1 MNNKGKLVR
10 DANEIGVELNEFHVK
25 QFEKYQELLLEWN
38 EKINLTAITDEDD
51 IITKHFIDSLY
62 CLKYINKLQEIIKN
76 PDYIGVNPNESGDSV
91 ELVKKY
97 ADNVLIGIKVDLS
110 SNILYVSTMYN
121 LQEQKLQRRVHSGR
135 LIKF

>member
-1 MNNKGKLVR
+1 MIKRNHL
-10 DANEIGVELNEFHVK
+10 D
-25 QFEKYQELLLEWN
+25 
-38 EKINLTAITDEDD
+38 
-51 IITKHFIDSLY
+51 

-97 ADNVLIGIKVDLS
+97 ADNILIGIKVDLS

>member
-1 MNNKGKLVR
+1 MAL
-10 DANEIGVELNEFHVK
+10 D
-25 QFEKYQELLLEWN
+25 
-38 EKINLTAITDEDD
+38 NLTKVGTYNDKFNKILNINITQKD
-51 IITKHFIDSLY
+51 IFVSDGLKTHLIKRNHLD
-62 CLKYINKLQEIIKN
+62 CLKYMNKLKEIIKN

>member
-1 MNNKGKLVR
+1 MIKRNHL
-10 DANEIGVELNEFHVK
+10 D
-25 QFEKYQELLLEWN
+25 
-38 EKINLTAITDEDD
+38 
-51 IITKHFIDSLY
+51 

-97 ADNVLIGIKVDLS
+97 SDNVLIGIKVDLS

-121 LQEQKLQRRVHSGR
+121 LQEQKLQRRIHSGR
-135 LIKF
+135 LVKF